1 MNSPELLRFFQTEAT
16 EYLEAIDA
24 LLREAMARGPGGA
37 PDGAAFVSA
46 ARALRGTATMA
57 RLPRIAEVALLLER
71 IANALRDGEIA
82 WSEPLQP
89 RLVGT
94 VAELRTLVGAVEQWA
109 EAQENAAARILAELQ
124 ELLPRSPERPHSP
137 SAPTSVAPIF
147 IALQTSAIASALD
160 RLTEEGPKRE
170 LVADVIARLKALHGM
185 AGFSDHRELASAA
198 EQLES
203 ALRELP
209 PDTLLSASDL
219 HLLRAGAVLFHKASA
234 DLRSRGQFGS
244 TAELDDFVEARAQ
257 LSGGAS
263 SAEIVPIERLFYSD
277 SGPHILR
284 RAESPPATPPAKPA
298 APAPARSAP
307 AVEEARPP
315 VNPAGPSKGTS
326 GTELRH
332 ILAQSLARLHPL
344 DEAEPLAEP
353 VPLEVE
359 QIVPIESL
367 LYRGDAALRRAI
379 EIRDALRASGHAE
392 PEALEEL
399 YDLLDLARTR
409 D

>member
-24 LLREAMARGPGGA
+24 LLREAIAREPGGA

-82 WSEPLQP
+82 WSESLQP
-89 RLVGT
+89 RLVGA

-109 EAQENAAARILAELQ
+109 EAQENAAARILAQLQ
-124 ELLPRSPERPHSP
+124 ELVPRSPERRHSP
-137 SAPTSVAPIF
+137 SAPTSIAPIF

-160 RLTEEGPKRE
+160 RLTQEGPTRE
-170 LVADVIARLKALHGM
+170 LVADVIARLRALHGM
-185 AGFSDHRELASAA
+185 TGFSDHQELASAA

-203 ALRELP
+203 VLRELP
-209 PDTLLSASDL
+209 PDTLLSQSDL
-219 HLLRAGAVLFHKASA
+219 HLLRAGAVLFQKAST
-234 DLRSRGQFGS
+234 DLRTRGQFGS
-244 TAELDDFVEARAQ
+244 TAELDDFVKARVQRA
-257 LSGGAS
+257 SGG

-277 SGPHILR
+277 SGPHVLR
-284 RAESPPATPPAKPA
+284 RAEGPPAAAPAKPA
-298 APAPARSAP
+298 APAPPRPGP
-307 AVEEARPP
+307 AAAEASQQVRPG
-315 VNPAGPSKGTS
+315 GPSKGTS

-379 EIRDALRASGHAE
+379 EIRDALRATGHAE
-392 PEALEEL
+392 PQALEEL

-409 D
+409 E